1 MNLWKCWASSH
12 FLTPIIS
19 MSLKYLKL
27 GVLSSVKKRK
37 AKHMAL
43 EQYETF
49 FCTGEEQYFH
59 HRISGDRRQ
68 SQEWE
73 KIKKKWSNCRK
84 HICLLSLQL
93 NYLSREMNFPLRR
106 QADTGP
112 HVQGKSSISI
122 FSLLKR
128 GSQAQEIKALHSN
141 YRELVVTQRK
151 STISSLFGKATWQ
164 WGKIT
169 AHVLICCCL
178 ARWFSTVISKLIGN
192 IPTENLCCLYITEK
206 L

>member
-1 MNLWKCWASSH
+1 MLSFKPLPNTTYFNVTEVFKAWSSVKCQKKGGKTYGSGAIWDLLLHRGGAVFSSSH
-12 FLTPIIS
+12 FW
-19 MSLKYLKL
+19 
-27 GVLSSVKKRK
+27 
-37 AKHMAL
+37 
-43 EQYETF
+43 
-49 FCTGEEQYFH
+49 
-59 HRISGDRRQ
+59 RQ
-68 SQEWE
+68 ATEPRMG
-73 KIKKKWSNCRK
+73 KDKKKKWSNCRK

-128 GSQAQEIKALHSN
+128 GSQAQEIKALLSN
-141 YRELVVTQRK
+141 YRELVVTQHK

-169 AHVLICCCL
+169 AHVLIRCCL